1 MTATIPQT
9 DVDICNLALDHLSQE
24 YISSIDSPTTDPER
38 VCARWY
44 HVTRKA
50 LLREFVW
57 NFATKYAPFARA
69 AAGTYYA
76 DAYTIPTDFVRLCSL
91 GEDVYNPIRKY
102 QFSYI
107 SNARCVEMDNEGAS
121 TVPVRYVFDF
131 TDVPEMDPSFITCLS
146 LKLAINMSYKFSKRK
161 SLRDELSQLLGIEL
175 PAAIG
180 VDGQERPPIR
190 VERSRMLADR
200 VSSGGLRYDN
210 RYYPSD
216 EI

>member
-1 MTATIPQT
+1 
-9 DVDICNLALDHLSQE
+9 
-24 YISSIDSPTTDPER
+24 
-38 VCARWY
+38 
-44 HVTRKA
+44 
-50 LLREFVW
+50 LREFVW
-57 NFATKYAPFARA
+57 NFATKYATFARA
-69 AAGTYYA
+69 AAGSYYA

-107 SNARCVEMDNEGAS
+107 SNARCVELDNEGAS